1 MRLLCLL
8 SNPKYKKRLGC
19 PNLTKIETVWSDFY
33 LFRRDFLD
41 ALEKTRRDEI
51 SLISLFLSLSFSRGG
66 WKGTT
71 TTNQLHPVLLLL
83 LLLSSSS
90 TSSPCFPLVS
100 RIKTRNAR
108 DLYARVRS
116 RRLFYSISKTDE
128 QLSHNITQG
137 RTPDILSR
145 ACTLASFLYERDLF
159 VPKKR
164 RS

>member
-1 MRLLCLL
+1 LGNNLGWEEKSSVERRLRSL
-8 SNPKYKKRLGC
+8 
-19 PNLTKIETVWSDFY
+19 WS
-33 LFRRDFLD
+33 L
-41 ALEKTRRDEI
+41 
-51 SLISLFLSLSFSRGG
+51 SLFLSFFLSRRMERHNNNESAAPR
-66 WKGTT
+66 
-71 TTNQLHPVLLLL
+71 VLLLL

-108 DLYARVRS
+108 VISTISAR
-116 RRLFYSISKTDE
+116 
-128 QLSHNITQG
+128 G

>member
-1 MRLLCLL
+1 M
-8 SNPKYKKRLGC
+8 
-19 PNLTKIETVWSDFY
+19 WSDFY
-33 LFRRDFLD
+33 LFRRYFLD
-41 ALEKTRRDEI
+41 AWEEKSRKRGDEI
-51 SLISLFLSLSFSRGG
+51 SLISLSLFLSFFLSRRMERHNNNESAAPR
-66 WKGTT
+66 
-71 TTNQLHPVLLLL
+71 VLLLL
-83 LLLSSSS
+83 RLLSSSS

-108 DLYARVRS
+108 VISTISARVRS

-137 RTPDILSR
+137 RTPDIVSR

>member
-1 MRLLCLL
+1 MRDRLVQRFFSL
-8 SNPKYKKRLGC
+8 SSVLSWRVGKDKKR
-19 PNLTKIETVWSDFY
+19 WD
-33 LFRRDFLD
+33 LFDL
-41 ALEKTRRDEI
+41 
-51 SLISLFLSLSFSRGG
+51 SLSLSFFLSRRMERH
-66 WKGTT
+66 
-71 TTNQLHPVLLLL
+71 NNNESAAPRVLLLL
-83 LLLSSSS
+83 RLLSSSS

-108 DLYARVRS
+108 VISTISARVRS

-137 RTPDILSR
+137 RTPDIVSR

>member
-1 MRLLCLL
+1 MRLLSLL
-8 SNPKYKKRLGC
+8 RTPKTKKTFRVSK
-19 PNLTKIETVWSDFY
+19 PNKKIETFV
-33 LFRRDFLD
+33 LFDL
-41 ALEKTRRDEI
+41 
-51 SLISLFLSLSFSRGG
+51 SLSFSLSFSRGG

-71 TTNQLHPVLLLL
+71 TTNQLHPEYYYYCY
-83 LLLSSSS
+83 
-90 TSSPCFPLVS
+90 CFPLRPLLRRVFHLFHAS
-100 RIKTRNAR
+100 KHVTLVISTIS
-108 DLYARVRS
+108 ARVRS